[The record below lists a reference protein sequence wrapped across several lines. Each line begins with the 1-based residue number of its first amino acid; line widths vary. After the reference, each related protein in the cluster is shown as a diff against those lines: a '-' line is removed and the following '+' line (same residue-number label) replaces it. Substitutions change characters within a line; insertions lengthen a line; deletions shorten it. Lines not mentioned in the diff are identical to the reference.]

1 MTSSSW
7 IWQLIA
13 YSYCVAIINNRKNKP
28 TNPRKKLTLTLCSLI
43 LISCGDEKNTPLTG
57 TQMLTQKQNN
67 TLEKIRIESNQRLNA
82 EIQKEIAVGRSDLI
96 QARRLKLNIM
106 LNNGEI
112 TLEQLKKA
120 EQALEAESKNQ
131 PATQL

>member
-1 MTSSSW
+1 
-7 IWQLIA
+7 
-13 YSYCVAIINNRKNKP
+13 
-28 TNPRKKLTLTLCSLI
+28 
-43 LISCGDEKNTPLTG
+43 
-57 TQMLTQKQNN
+57 MLTQKQNN